1 MKVFAKKSETTALSD
16 SMGLFSIVCQRKDVL
31 KIKPE
36 AFQNVSLR
44 VGPDTDSLFVNL
56 VFIDNEYNREVATG

>member
-1 MKVFAKKSETTALSD
+1 
-16 SMGLFSIVCQRKDVL
+16 MGLFSIVCQRKDVL